1 MSGSMSKTEIED
13 VLSSIRRLVTE
24 EQFQQQRPVA
34 RSSDKLVLTPALR
47 IDPVLSDVRQ
57 PSQGAEPL
65 SLGAEQKVDL
75 AASAAHQA
83 AAALEAALMGHR
95 DDWEPEGTEP
105 VPSLRSNIDWDFPE
119 GDDATDMTGP
129 ASPAPADEDL
139 ADHRPILAEAPI
151 LAEPPIPAEPPILA
165 EAPVPVEAPILA
177 EAPAAMAVDSAPEDD
192 IYWDEYLAVHRS
204 TPLLAAEQAESWHP
218 VPDPV
223 AEPPA
228 DLSGSSGFADAPHDQ
243 PVAATGPEPAPEAEG
258 LPQPLSAPP
267 AQALDAT
274 GQGDGDPPAALLS
287 DRRAEAAVFD
297 RPLDDGPTGAAQQD
311 AATGTDDAQLRDL
324 IRDVLREEL
333 QGDLGQRITRN
344 IRKLVRAE
352 LARALT
358 VRDLT

>member
-1 MSGSMSKTEIED
+1 MSGSMSKSEIED

-24 EQFQQQRPVA
+24 EQLQQQRPAA

-47 IDPVLSDVRQ
+47 IDPALSDVRQ
-57 PSQGAEPL
+57 PPQAAEPL
-65 SLGAEQKVDL
+65 SPVAEQKVDL

-105 VPSLRSNIDWDFPE
+105 VPSLRSSIDWDFPD
-119 GDDATDMTGP
+119 GDDAAEMTGP
-129 ASPAPADEDL
+129 ASPAPAVEDF
-139 ADHRPILAEAPI
+139 ADHRPI
-151 LAEPPIPAEPPILA
+151 LAEPPIPAEPPALAEPPIPA
-165 EAPVPVEAPILA
+165 EAPALAEPPVPA

-192 IYWDEYLAVHRS
+192 IYWDDYLAVHRS

-228 DLSGSSGFADAPHDQ
+228 GLSGSSGIADAP
-243 PVAATGPEPAPEAEG
+243 PGLAAAETWPEPAPEAEG
-258 LPQPLSAPP
+258 LPQTVPPLP
-267 AQALDAT
+267 AEALDAS
-274 GQGDGDPPAALLS
+274 GQGDGDQPAALPSGQSAGADVLG
-287 DRRAEAAVFD
+287 
-297 RPLDDGPTGAAQQD
+297 RPPDDGPTGAAMQD
-311 AATGTDDAQLRDL
+311 AAPGTDDALLRDL